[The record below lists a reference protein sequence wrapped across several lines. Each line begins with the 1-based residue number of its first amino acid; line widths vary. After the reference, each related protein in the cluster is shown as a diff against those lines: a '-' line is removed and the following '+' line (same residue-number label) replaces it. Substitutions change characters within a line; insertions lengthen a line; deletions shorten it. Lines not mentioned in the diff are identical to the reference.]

1 MPAAYTSQTCS
12 TCGHRDPR
20 SRNGVAFTC
29 TSCGHLDHAD
39 TNAALNI
46 LNAAGRGR
54 VRTWSPAPAG
64 CEASTT
70 RRAA

>member
-1 MPAAYTSQTCS
+1 
-12 TCGHRDPR
+12 PR

-29 TSCGHLDHAD
+29 TSCRHLDHAD

-46 LNAAGRGR
+46 LNAAGLGR
-54 VRTWSPAPAG
+54 VRTWSPAPVG